1 MTDKKKEL
9 FAIYG
14 AIAVAALFVTGLIIY
29 RKNKKELQSNLV
41 DDMLDN
47 FGKPSLTQ
55 FVFKNDTASPKPITL
70 FDAYNT
76 GSAKGMGNSNLAFF
90 NKTLLNEPKRVKS
103 INITANGTNA
113 ASQINQIM
121 TKVCKDASGNAS
133 TENYVPMI
141 STMQVQANMTS
152 IQPNNLVLDGECFLD
167 YVVQPKTTVI
177 INLDYDTLK
186 K

>member
-55 FVFKNDTASPKPITL
+55 FVFTNSSSNPQSITL
-70 FDAYNT
+70 FDSYNT
-76 GSAKGMGNSNLAFF
+76 GAGRAMKNSNLDFF
-90 NKTLLNEPKRVKS
+90 NKTLLNEPKKVKS

-113 ASQINQIM
+113 ASQINQMI
-121 TKVCKDASGNAS
+121 TKVCKDASGNSS

-152 IQPNNLVLDGECFLD
+152 VQPDNLVLDGECFLD